1 MSDALKILQARCGV
15 ADDGSF
21 GPNTAR
27 AIAKHYEL
35 SDKRGAHLLGQAH
48 HESGGFKRT
57 KEGLYYSTPER
68 LMAVWPS
75 RFKSVEDAMP
85 YTKNPEAL
93 ANNVYAN
100 RMGNGDEA
108 SGDGFKFSG
117 AGFIQLTGRSN
128 YRSFASDMRIP
139 EVVDHPSFV
148 QTEYA
153 FESALWFFRANK
165 LFTICDQGVDSETI
179 KVVTKR
185 VNGGTHGL
193 KDREEQ
199 TKKIYEWLT
208 TA

>member
-1 MSDALKILQARCGV
+1 MSEALKILQARCGV
-15 ADDGSF
+15 TADGSF

-75 RFKSVEDAMP
+75 RFKSVEAAQP

-93 ANNVYAN
+93 ANNVYSD

-108 SGDGFKFSG
+108 SGDGFKFAG
-117 AGFIQLTGRSN
+117 KGFIQLTGRSN
-128 YRSFASDMRIP
+128 YRSFSSDMRLPDVMKIP
-139 EVVDHPSFV
+139 ASVE
-148 QTEYA
+148 TEYA
-153 FESALWFFRANK
+153 FEFGSMVLQANN
-165 LFTICDQGVDSETI
+165 LFTICDKGVDDDTI
-179 KVVTKR
+179 KAVTKR

-193 KDREEQ
+193 KDRIEQ